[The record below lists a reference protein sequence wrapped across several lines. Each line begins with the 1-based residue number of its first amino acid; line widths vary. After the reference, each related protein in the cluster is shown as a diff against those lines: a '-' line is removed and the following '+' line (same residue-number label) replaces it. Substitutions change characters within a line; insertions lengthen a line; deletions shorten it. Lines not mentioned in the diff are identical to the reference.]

1 MDPPDSAFPDL
12 GYKSMLLDSAFNA
25 ETWVWTQV
33 LLLASLTLCWLSY
46 LPALVDAYFIVAI
59 IVCALGREP
68 RALQMPNQDSYHRPT
83 LGSVHFSWLELHKI
97 ALKRSPPLP
106 KVLTSKIIFL
116 CFYLLLHFAQ
126 WFWETAQK
134 ITMLHLLN
142 WPCRALPLVHASS
155 PREEKKRVCQAH
167 AENIIPKPTRIC
179 KNLSLP

>member
-12 GYKSMLLDSAFNA
+12 GYECTLLYSTFNA
-25 ETWVWTQV
+25 DAWGRTRPSACTANA
-33 LLLASLTLCWLSY
+33 LLTELSLSPSGCIFHCCHYSVCTGKGAQSLT
-46 LPALVDAYFIVAI
+46 DAKPG
-59 IVCALGREP
+59 L
-68 RALQMPNQDSYHRPT
+68 YHRPT
-83 LGSVHFSWLELHKI
+83 LSSVHFSWFELHKI
-97 ALKRSPPLP
+97 VLKGPPLP

-155 PREEKKRVCQAH
+155 QERRKSECARLTLSISSQNQQGCA
-167 AENIIPKPTRIC
+167 
-179 KNLSLP
+179 NLSLP